1 MNWDWVAEKSTGLM
15 SFLVGLG
22 FVGASLLHGR
32 YRYFYLFIALLAIL
46 YGFKQLKK
54 HDTPFE
60 RHERD
65 LRRRKL

>member
-22 FVGASLLHGR
+22 FVGASFLHVR

-46 YGFKQLKK
+46 YGYKQLKK

>member
-1 MNWDWVAEKSTGLM
+1 MIWEWIAEKSTALM
-15 SFLVGLG
+15 AFLIGLG
-22 FVGASLLHGR
+22 ALAAAVMNSR
-32 YRYFYLFIALLAIL
+32 YRYVCLCVALLAIF
-46 YGFKQLKK
+46 YGYRQIKK

>member
-1 MNWDWVAEKSTGLM
+1 
-15 SFLVGLG
+15 
-22 FVGASLLHGR
+22 LLR
-32 YRYFYLFIALLAIL
+32 RYFYLFIALLAIL
-46 YGFKQLKK
+46 YGYKQLKK